1 MPCAVLSGFALVLPA
16 LARDETPV
24 RGEDLCAPRG
34 VTIPFAAASPR
45 SWNTWVS
52 TTELKDAYCKNV
64 AVPEIRS
71 RVKKNAQAELE
82 VVFKVTTYTKPGH
95 DKKVDLRIEILAAD
109 RVLKTTAIERI
120 DAEEK
125 KNAHGTGYLVVPVDL
140 LPAGG
145 DALLRVSLVV
155 ADN

>member
-1 MPCAVLSGFALVLPA
+1 
-16 LARDETPV
+16 
-24 RGEDLCAPRG
+24 

-45 SWNTWVS
+45 SWNTWGLDHGI
-52 TTELKDAYCKNV
+52 EG
-64 AVPEIRS
+64 
-71 RVKKNAQAELE
+71 RVLQKRRRARDPVQGEEERQAELE

-125 KNAHGTGYLVVPVDL
+125 KKTRTAPATSSYRSTCSRREGTPCCACRSWWRTTRTTGEARPSADRLRLTRRWTRSVRF
-140 LPAGG
+140 PA
-145 DALLRVSLVV
+145 
-155 ADN
+155 